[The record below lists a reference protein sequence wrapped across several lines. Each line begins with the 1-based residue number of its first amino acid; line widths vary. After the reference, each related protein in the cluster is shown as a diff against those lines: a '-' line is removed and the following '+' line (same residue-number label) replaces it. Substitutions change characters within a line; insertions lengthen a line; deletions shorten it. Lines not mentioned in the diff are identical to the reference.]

1 MSFQYLRL
9 PFYKTVPKKNLRI
22 LMLCDLAHTTQTV
35 IDHIA
40 AFKSNDDF
48 NIVKVNP
55 IVDRTMDV
63 DLETFDVII
72 IHYSIFILSD
82 YFLSK
87 DWKKYLAKFDGL
99 KVQIIHDEYRNVSQM
114 IQEIKDLK
122 IDVMSGSLS
131 EANARSVYSKVLRN
145 VTYVGTL
152 PGYISESFYNHTNV
166 KISDR
171 HYDIVYRGRELPIY
185 CGLHS
190 QEKRNIGLLGKRL
203 CEKFELKHDI
213 EIDEKNRIYGL
224 DWFKFLQSS
233 KATLAVEG
241 GVSTFDFKDNLEIKF
256 KKIKQAN
263 PNQSDL
269 ILWKKYFSK
278 YEGNVIHKVI
288 TPKIFETISLKTA
301 LIMYPGRYNNLLE
314 KDLHFIELLPDG
326 SNIKDVKDRLLDS
339 KYLQKMVDHT
349 HATIFSNF
357 ELTYGYYFENL
368 ARICRYYV
376 KKRSRNT
383 SSLFKRHLRVPF

>member
-1 MSFQYLRL
+1 M
-9 PFYKTVPKKNLRI
+9 
-22 LMLCDLAHTTQTV
+22 
-35 IDHIA
+35 
-40 AFKSNDDF
+40 
-48 NIVKVNP
+48 
-55 IVDRTMDV
+55 
-63 DLETFDVII
+63 
-72 IHYSIFILSD
+72 
-82 YFLSK
+82 
-87 DWKKYLAKFDGL
+87 
-99 KVQIIHDEYRNVSQM
+99 
-114 IQEIKDLK
+114 
-122 IDVMSGSLS
+122 S